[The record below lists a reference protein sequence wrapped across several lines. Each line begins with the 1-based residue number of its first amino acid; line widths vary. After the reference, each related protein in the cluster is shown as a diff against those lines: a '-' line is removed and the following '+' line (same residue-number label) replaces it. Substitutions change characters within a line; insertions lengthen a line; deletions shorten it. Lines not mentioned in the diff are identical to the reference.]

1 MTKLKTKKIIF
12 GILSVTAIAGL
23 IFNIANGAK
32 KESIIK
38 PEVEQIKAEVKEKKT
53 DAPKSMLYF
62 SASKTGNDIK
72 QKEITPQKADNNSYS
87 YSCKDKSFPVNFDID
102 LKCDGEYSV
111 LKLKAQNN
119 APFEKTVN
127 KTKYTVHKP
136 AAFALIATCSDTQ
149 ELTVTDGKKI
159 NIGNSCLAVSFFIPS
174 FYEDTGIKIGTGEN
188 FSVKIKTDD
197 FSSVSLTALS
207 MSDILDGTNIDL
219 SFSDQI
225 DSGIS
230 KANQALNKTLSDF
243 KVSALNTLGELKN
256 SFSDLLKTSNEAV
269 LKADNLESAAKK
281 QYTLLYSSYERLKA
295 SNLSE
300 ENKKLSE
307 NILKAAKDNLSA
319 AQEFKNAAA
328 SLNSKLADTVNALKA
343 AENSIEEMKT
353 DGLLSIK
360 SDDIIKNFKN
370 YKTLEK
376 ITAVLS
382 E

>member
-1 MTKLKTKKIIF
+1 MAKLKTKKIIF

-38 PEVEQIKAEVKEKKT
+38 PEVKQIKAEVKEKKT
-53 DAPKSMLYF
+53 AEPKSMLYF
-62 SASKTGNDIK
+62 ASDKKGSDIK

-87 YSCKDKSFPVNFDID
+87 YICDDKDFPVNFNID
-102 LKCDGEYSV
+102 LKGDGEYSV

-174 FYEDTGIKIGTGEN
+174 FYQDTGIKIGTGEN
-188 FSVKIKTDD
+188 FAVKIKTDD
-197 FSSVSLTALS
+197 LSSISLTALS

-219 SFSDQI
+219 SFSDQLE
-225 DSGIS
+225 SGIT
-230 KANQALNKTLSDF
+230 KANQALNKTFSDF
-243 KVSALNTLGELKN
+243 KASALNTLGDLKN
-256 SFSDLLKTSNEAV
+256 SFSELLKTSNEAV
-269 LKADNLESAAKK
+269 SKAETLENAAKK
-281 QYTLLYSSYERLKA
+281 QYTLLYSSYERLKT

-300 ENKKLSE
+300 ENKILSE
-307 NILKAAKDNLSA
+307 SILKSAQDNLAA

-328 SLNSKLADTVNALKA
+328 TLNSKLVDTVNVLNA
-343 AENSIEEMKT
+343 AENNIKEMKT
-353 DGLLSIK
+353 DGLLNIK
-360 SDDIIKNFKN
+360 TDDIIKNFKN

-376 ITAVLS
+376 LTAVLS

>member
-1 MTKLKTKKIIF
+1 MF
-12 GILSVTAIAGL
+12 GILSAAAVAGLVLNIAG
-23 IFNIANGAK
+23 GTK

-38 PEVEQIKAEVKEKKT
+38 PEIKQIKAEAKEKKT

-62 SASKTGNDIK
+62 SADKTGNGIK
-72 QKEITPQKADNNSYS
+72 QKEIMPQKADNNSYS
-87 YSCKDKSFPVNFDID
+87 YSCKDKSFPVDFSID
-102 LKCDGEYSV
+102 LKCGGDYSV
-111 LKLKAQNN
+111 LKLNAQNN
-119 APFEKTVN
+119 ATFEKTVN

-136 AAFALIATCSDTQ
+136 AAFALVVTSSDTQ
-149 ELTVTDGKKI
+149 ELNVTDGKKI
-159 NIGNSCLAVSFFIPS
+159 NVGNSCLAVSFFIPS

-188 FSVKIKTDD
+188 FAVRIKTDD
-197 FSSVSLTALS
+197 LSSVSLTALS

-243 KVSALNTLGELKN
+243 KASALNTLGELKN
-256 SFSDLLKTSNEAV
+256 SFSDLLKNSNEAV
-269 LKADNLESAAKK
+269 SKADNLESAAKK

-307 NILKAAKDNLSA
+307 SILKAAKDNLTA
-319 AQEFKNAAA
+319 AQEFKDAAA
-328 SLNSKLADTVNALKA
+328 SLNSKLSDTVNALNA
-343 AENSIEEMKT
+343 AEKSIKEMKT

-360 SDDIIKNFKN
+360 TDDIIKNFKN